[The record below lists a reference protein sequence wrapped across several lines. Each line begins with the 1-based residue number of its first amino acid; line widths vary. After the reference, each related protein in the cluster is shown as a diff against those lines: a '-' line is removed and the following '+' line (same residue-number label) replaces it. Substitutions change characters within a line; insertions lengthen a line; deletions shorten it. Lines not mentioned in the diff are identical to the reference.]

1 MATAR
6 EERNHILQ
14 LVEMGKVTAAQA
26 AQLLDMLELERKGSD
41 ERLKGRSVRVRV
53 TKLATSQQKVNVV
66 LPVHLLH
73 VGLRLATRLAPQVSG
88 SALEDL
94 LLAMAGGAT
103 GRLLDLQDLEE
114 DERVEIFAEE
124 HR

>member
-1 MATAR
+1 MSAR
-6 EERNHILQ
+6 DERNHILQ
-14 LVEMGKVTAAQA
+14 QVETGRVTAEQA
-26 AQLLDMLELERKGSD
+26 GQLLDMLDLEGKGTD
-41 ERLKGRSVRVRV
+41 ERGRKRSVRVRV
-53 TKLATSQQKVNVV
+53 TKLANGQQKVNVV

-94 LLAMAGGAT
+94 LLAMASGAT

-114 DERVEIFAEE
+114 GERVEIFAEE
-124 HR
+124 SR